1 MTTQMNGTKSD
12 VPHFNLT
19 INGIDDYKTIYQL
32 ILLLFPE
39 YEQKYIVTKILNN
52 GFSNTLLK
60 IDYNQ
65 PDSCTT
71 PSHSQNTTT
80 SFLISIHG
88 DLTSSLIDRSNEIKY
103 MKTVKHLENYRKMY
117 GLFNNGSVY
126 SFIQGCDIS
135 SENLSNIKYSSLIAE
150 KLAALHCLPIDEFR
164 SPNEL
169 CGEDGDPRIFSRIIQ
184 WINRLQDDFI
194 NSSRKSQNYESIF
207 PSKAYAL
214 NEMYKIKQQYIP
226 NPISKIVLCHNDLN
240 AANIILAP
248 DENSIHL
255 IDMEYCDLN
264 YAAFDI
270 GNHFCEFTGPYA
282 LEFDKYPSLEFQK
295 RWMKVY
301 LSAYRE
307 YFRSNSNLK
316 HNDNDDELSV
326 YTEDCLEIWLKEVN
340 CFALLSNL
348 LWAIWAVICAAEN
361 LTSMDYLA

>member
-135 SENLSNIKYSSLIAE
+135 SENLSNIKYSS
-150 KLAALHCLPIDEFR
+150 
-164 SPNEL
+164 
-169 CGEDGDPRIFSRIIQ
+169 
-184 WINRLQDDFI
+184 
-194 NSSRKSQNYESIF
+194 YESIF

-361 LTSMDYLA
+361 LTSMDYLAYAAARMKQYHHMKKWLETTFQLPIDNT